1 MGERAE
7 LHVQL
12 RLAWVRLLL
21 LLMTSDKHMLENCL
35 TKLKL
40 ELTPSCSCT
49 SIGSEHKVIYLP
61 IEVGGRS
68 SVFVDA
74 QKSLPVVSNKPT
86 IIFGVDVVASQ
97 DWHEVLKELLHGF
110 AKESNMKPQ
119 QLIFYRT
126 LCNNHFFST
135 HGNLYTIMISHK
147 SPTLY
152 GKSHRT
158 RLFPNSPPV
167 HYAHKLAHRARL
179 YLAQGSE
186 AATTVSS
193 GGATAP
199 TGGSKQIPEIK
210 DALKRSMFY
219 C

>member
-1 MGERAE
+1 MGERAPRTAPP
-7 LHVQL
+7 
-12 RLAWVRLLL
+12 RLGSSALAAADDERQTHARKLSDQAKTGVDTV
-21 LLMTSDKHMLENCL
+21 LLMHVKSMARRPPMRCEGSSFVQSSIVS
-35 TKLKL
+35 TKSNKILANIAIK
-40 ELTPSCSCT
+40 
-49 SIGSEHKVIYLP
+49 INAM
-61 IEVGGRS
+61 VGGRS

-86 IIFGVDVVASQ
+86 IIFGVDVILSASLDASAPSIASVVVSQ
-97 DWHEVLKELLHGF
+97 DWHEVLKYNG
-110 AKESNMKPQ
+110 
-119 QLIFYRT
+119 
-126 LCNNHFFST
+126 
-135 HGNLYTIMISHK
+135 
-147 SPTLY
+147 
-152 GKSHRT
+152 
-158 RLFPNSPPV
+158 PPV

>member
-12 RLAWVRLLL
+12 RLAWSMARRPPMRCEGSSFVQSVARSHRGSPGA
-21 LLMTSDKHMLENCL
+21 TQQQRAGDVGGVARSIVS
-35 TKLKL
+35 TKSNKILANIAIK
-40 ELTPSCSCT
+40 
-49 SIGSEHKVIYLP
+49 INAM
-61 IEVGGRS
+61 VGGRS

-86 IIFGVDVVASQ
+86 IIFGVDVILSASLDASAPSIASVVASQ
-97 DWHEVLKELLHGF
+97 DWHEVLKYNG
-110 AKESNMKPQ
+110 
-119 QLIFYRT
+119 
-126 LCNNHFFST
+126 
-135 HGNLYTIMISHK
+135 
-147 SPTLY
+147 
-152 GKSHRT
+152 
-158 RLFPNSPPV
+158 PPV